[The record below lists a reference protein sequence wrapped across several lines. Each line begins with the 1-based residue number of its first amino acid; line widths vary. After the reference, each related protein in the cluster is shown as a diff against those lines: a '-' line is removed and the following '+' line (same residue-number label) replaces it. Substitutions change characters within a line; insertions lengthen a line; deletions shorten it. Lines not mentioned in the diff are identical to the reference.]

1 MRQPAPKPDKATEA
15 TGLITDA
22 LMTLAT
28 AIPSSDEPTATE
40 PRARAHIIAARAA
53 ARAAAISG
61 SLALPP
67 GPFGLLTVIP
77 DLMAIWR
84 IQQQVVVDIAG
95 AYGQKASLRR
105 ELMVYCLFRHGA
117 AQLAR
122 ELVVRVGQRYLVRR
136 VTLRVLQQALEKIG
150 VRLTQRVISRGLSR
164 YVPVVGAV
172 AIGAYAYMDTMK
184 VAKTAI
190 ETFSH
195 PIDVEEDPPEEPAE
209 TGRLTRSAETTGSA
223 PDSGAAPRL
232 AQTEDPHT
240 QA

>member
-1 MRQPAPKPDKATEA
+1 MPQRAPAPDKPAET

-28 AIPSSDEPTATE
+28 AIPSSDEPTAAE
-40 PRARAHIIAARAA
+40 PRARAQAIAAHAA
-53 ARAAAISG
+53 ARAAAVSG

-84 IQQQVVVDIAG
+84 IQQQVVVDIAS
-95 AYGQKASLRR
+95 AYGQQASLRR

-150 VRLTQRVISRGLSR
+150 IRVTQRVISRGLSR

-195 PIDVEEDPPEEPAE
+195 PIDVEEDTPGEPTKAAS
-209 TGRLTRSAETTGSA
+209 G
-223 PDSGAAPRL
+223 PDLSSR
-232 AQTEDPHT
+232 T
-240 QA
+240 Q